1 MQTIALRFKK
11 YLENAFWLI
20 FEKCFSLLVGL
31 VVGIYV
37 ARYLQPEA
45 FGLLNYGIGFVS
57 IFSAFSTLGLEQI
70 LVRELAKGKDAK
82 NDLLGTGFVLKV
94 AGSFVM
100 MGLMLVTLLC
110 LDHGSFTN
118 MLIMII
124 AAAEIFKG
132 FEVINYFFQS
142 QVQSK
147 HVVQSQLVMNL
158 MVSVLK
164 IGLVFIH
171 AALIWFAI
179 IIVVGAI
186 LNAVGFL
193 YAYRARTDSVRTWK
207 FKKGLALGLLRESW
221 PLALYGLALH
231 TQARVDQVMLGNML
245 NNYEVG
251 QYSVA
256 LKFIEIFGFIPMA
269 LMSTFTPA
277 VTKAKA
283 SGQNLYHSR
292 LVNLYR
298 LMFVMFLIV
307 AVPIYVFGEDVVTW
321 LYGIEYQA
329 AGYLLSLF
337 ALRLFFSNMGV
348 GKSVFIVNESLFKY
362 SLLTVII
369 GAITNV
375 MLNYIFIPSHGATGA
390 IAGSLISFAVS
401 IFLVDFLFKKTREN
415 LKLMFEGILSFW
427 KLNNVV

>member
-57 IFSAFSTLGLEQI
+57 IFSAFSTLGMEQI

-82 NDLLGTGFVLKV
+82 DDLLGTGFVLKV

-100 MGLMLVTLLC
+100 MGLMLVILLF
-110 LDHGSFTN
+110 LDHGSYTN

-147 HVVQSQLVMNL
+147 QVVQAQLIMNL

-164 IGLVFIH
+164 IGLVFMH

-193 YAYRARTDSVRTWK
+193 YAYRARRDSVRAWK

-307 AVPIYVFGEDVVTW
+307 AVPIYVFGKEVVTL

-337 ALRLFFSNMGV
+337 ALRLFFTNMGV

-375 MLNYIFIPSHGATGA
+375 MLNYILIPSHGATGA

-401 IFLVDFLFKKTREN
+401 IFLVDILFKKTREN
-415 LKLMFEGILSFW
+415 LRLMFEGILSFW